1 MSHSNKGKKVT
12 KRKKPRY
19 ILKVNVPPPPVAPA
33 PIPSSSAVR
42 RIYMPIQTILH
53 LQPLLP
59 HPRLM
64 HPTLVHHLSLHQAP
78 SPGATLPSVSSVPSP
93 LPLVSPTLP
102 SRSPALSPLSVP
114 SRVRHT
120 PAGEDQEVHI
130 QQGDAQLDI
139 EEDHPLGTNLP
150 IISPYGLG

>member
-1 MSHSNKGKKVT
+1 MRTFRCAILTTTTSAPSPVDAPNPSPSHVIAS
-12 KRKKPRY
+12 
-19 ILKVNVPPPPVAPA
+19 
-33 PIPSSSAVR
+33 
-42 RIYMPIQTILH
+42 
-53 LQPLLP
+53 
-59 HPRLM
+59 
-64 HPTLVHHLSLHQAP
+64 AP

-102 SRSPALSPLSVP
+102 SSSPALSPLSVP

-130 QQGDAQLDI
+130 QEGDAQSDI
-139 EEDHPLGTNLP
+139 EEDHSLGTNLP